1 MATTPCEAA
10 VALRKRSRPWPL
22 LQRAVRFG
30 VSLGTPFI
38 LVSAFTAILSALSDP
53 TPEPGMTRIQRRLA
67 TTRAWLIACL
77 ALLLPFAA
85 SAQQGGL
92 EIDIV
97 GGNAQALPIAVV
109 PMPYQGSGA
118 APETDVA
125 RVVREDLS
133 RSGQFRGL
141 PEQDMIERPTRG
153 GEVNYA
159 TWRTLRQDFLVVGRV
174 VDAGGGAYRVEYE
187 LFDVAKQERLLGIAM
202 TGRANAMRDVGH
214 QIADAIYEKILGVR
228 GAFWT
233 RIAYVT
239 STGTG
244 DATRYALMVADADG
258 HNPQVVVRS
267 TEPLMSPSWSPDGR
281 RLAYVSFEHNNNSA
295 IYIQDLGTGA
305 RERVAS
311 FRGIN
316 SSPAFSPDGNRLAL
330 TLSRSGSPEIYVMD
344 LGSKA
349 LTQLTSQMGIDTEPV
364 WSADGRSIYF
374 TSDRG
379 GRPQVY
385 QVPATGGSATR
396 VTFQGNYNAS
406 PTVSFDDSKIA
417 VAQGSGNVYRIALLD
432 RSLGT
437 PRWSTLSPG
446 SLDESPSFAPNA
458 SMVLYAGRE
467 GARGVL
473 YAVSA
478 DGRVRQRLVL
488 ADGNVREPAWGPY
501 RQR

>member
-1 MATTPCEAA
+1 M
-10 VALRKRSRPWPL
+10 K
-22 LQRAVRFG
+22 
-30 VSLGTPFI
+30 
-38 LVSAFTAILSALSDP
+38 
-53 TPEPGMTRIQRRLA
+53 TRLH
-67 TTRAWLIACL
+67 WLIAL
-77 ALLLPFAA
+77 LTLLLPTAA
-85 SAQQGGL
+85 WAQQQGL

-97 GGNAQALPIAVV
+97 GGNASALPIAVV

-125 RVVREDLS
+125 RVIREDLA

-141 PEQDMIERPTRG
+141 PEQDMVERPTQG
-153 GEVNYA
+153 SEVNYP
-159 TWRTLRQDFLVVGRV
+159 TWRLLKQDFLVVGRV
-174 VDAGGGAYRVEYE
+174 VDAGGGSYRVEYE
-187 LFDVAKQERLLGIAM
+187 LFDVAKQERLLGFAM
-202 TGRANAMRDVGH
+202 TGRASAMRDVAH
-214 QIADAIYEKILGVR
+214 QISDAIYEKILGVR

-239 STGTG
+239 ATGTG
-244 DATRYALMVADADG
+244 ANTRYALMVADADG
-258 HNPQVVVRS
+258 YNPQTVVRS
-267 TEPLMSPSWSPDGR
+267 NVPLLGPSWSPDGR
-281 RLAYVSFEHNNNSA
+281 RLAYVSFEHNNNSS
-295 IYIQDLGTGA
+295 IYIQDLGTGS

-316 SSPAFSPDGNRLAL
+316 SAPAFSPDGRRLAL
-330 TLSRSGSPEIYVMD
+330 TLSRSGNPEIYVMD

-349 LTQLTSQMGIDTEPV
+349 LTQITNQFGIDTEPT
-364 WSADGRSIYF
+364 WSADGSTLYF

-379 GRPQVY
+379 GRPQIY
-385 QVPATGGSATR
+385 SVPAAGGGATR
-396 VTFQGNYNAS
+396 VTFQGSYNAS
-406 PTVSFDDSKIA
+406 ATVSYDDKKIA
-417 VAQGSGNVYRIALLD
+417 VAQGAGNVYRIALLD
-432 RSLGT
+432 RSLGS

-458 SMVLYAGRE
+458 SMVLYAARE

-501 RQR
+501 REQR